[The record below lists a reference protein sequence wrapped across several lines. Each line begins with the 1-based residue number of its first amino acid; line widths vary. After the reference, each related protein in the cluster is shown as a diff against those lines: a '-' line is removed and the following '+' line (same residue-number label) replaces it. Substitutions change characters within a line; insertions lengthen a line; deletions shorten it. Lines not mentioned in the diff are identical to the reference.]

1 MAIKISLKYKL
12 IIFIYLILFIPLFAS
27 IFYIWRQ
34 TDQSLS
40 QIEKNWIGYILVS
53 ENKLQD
59 KYNNLLLKNVL
70 DYSTWDEIYDNA
82 SSKDPAWFKKNVT
95 DWVPNNYNVDW
106 ILAVDGQNNLISQY
120 NPPSEYSANFNKTSF
135 IQKALAG
142 ESSSGFLFTSHGL
155 FRIAYAPILRTGG
168 IGPIN
173 GVLMYGQLINPISLL
188 EIKNIIKGDI
198 NFILP
203 NQTVI
208 STNDQ
213 SAEYKNALLEQIPDI
228 KNNLEQNNIITAV
241 KGNLLYLFTPLLDI
255 ESKPIG
261 TLALTLEL
269 TNFINIRQQLIYVFF
284 AVIFF
289 SFILVLLAVPF
300 FIKTIANP
308 LRQLI
313 SAMEFKEDNLPAKV
327 MIKTGDELEQVAD
340 NFNRMV
346 DKLKTSRQEIDLKNQ
361 ELKLKVTEMEKF
373 NKLSVDREL
382 KMIELKNE
390 IIELKK

>member
-12 IIFIYLILFIPLFAS
+12 IIFIYLILLIPFFAS

-34 TDQSLS
+34 TDQGLS
-40 QIEKNWIGYILVS
+40 QIEKNWINDILAS

-269 TNFINIRQQLIYVFF
+269 TNFIQIRKQLIYVFF
-284 AVIFF
+284 AVIFL

-373 NKLSVDREL
+373 NKLSIDREL

-390 IIELKK
+390 ITELKK